1 MPRRVIH
8 RTRARRVTQNAV
20 HDPARIL
27 AILDEGFVC
36 HLAFVDADHPVC
48 VPTLYARLGDHVYVH
63 GSAASRALQ
72 ASTGGLPV
80 CLTVTLVDGLVL
92 ARSAFH
98 HSINYRSVIVFGIAE
113 LVEDRK
119 ARLAAVQAFTERIA
133 PGRSADVRPPSAQEM
148 KATAIVRLALTE
160 VSAKV
165 RQGPPVDRA
174 EDYALDHWAG
184 VIPLKLERLVPQP
197 DPKLRPGIHAPD
209 NLHRTLVPEGRDT
222 APEVPEWEV

>member
-1 MPRRVIH
+1 MPGRVSH
-8 RTRARRVTQNAV
+8 RTRVRRVPQNAV
-20 HDPARIL
+20 YDAAAIL

-36 HLAFVDADHPVC
+36 HLAFVDGDHPVC

-72 ASTGGLPV
+72 ASTGGSPV

-98 HSINYRSVIVFGIAE
+98 HSINYRSVMVFGIAD
-113 LVEDRK
+113 LVEEPK
-119 ARLAAVQAFTERIA
+119 TRLAAIQAFTEKIA
-133 PGRSADVRPPSAQEM
+133 PGRSADVRPPSAREM

-184 VIPLKLERLVPQP
+184 VIPLKLERLAPTP
-197 DPKLRPGIHAPD
+197 DPQLRPGIHAPD
-209 NLHRTLVPEGRDT
+209 NLHRALAPEGRDA
-222 APEVPEWEV
+222 APEVPAWEV